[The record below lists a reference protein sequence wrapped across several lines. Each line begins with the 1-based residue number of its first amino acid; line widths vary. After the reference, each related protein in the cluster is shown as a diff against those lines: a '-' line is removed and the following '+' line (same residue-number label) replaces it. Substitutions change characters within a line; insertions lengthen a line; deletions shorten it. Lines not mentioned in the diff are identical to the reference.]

1 MPARKDMQMY
11 RTTALIAAAAMAL
24 ASAAAAGDIST
35 HVLNTTTGT
44 GGAGIPVT
52 LEMQSGG
59 AWTEIAA
66 AETGENGRVNAF
78 GIETQDALYRLN
90 YDVSGYEALGDTPFF
105 PEISIT
111 FHIQDTAR
119 EHHIPILINPFG
131 YSTYLGN

>member
-1 MPARKDMQMY
+1 MY
-11 RTTALIAAAAMAL
+11 RTTAFIAAATMAL
-24 ASAAAAGDIST
+24 ASAATAGDIST

-52 LEMQSGG
+52 LEMQQDG
-59 AWTEIAA
+59 AWTEIATG
-66 AETGENGRVNAF
+66 ETGENGRVKAF
-78 GIETQDALYRLN
+78 GIETEDALYRLN
-90 YDVSGYEALGDTPFF
+90 FDVSGYEALGDAPFF
-105 PEISIT
+105 PAVSIT